1 MQCELERIAGRLRSH
16 REKSGSDRPRF
27 PEDLR
32 REVASVASR
41 AVSAGWPRS
50 RITKVLGIS
59 IPTLV
64 RWFELTDVAWRSVSV
79 VREDE
84 LQEDRRQRTE
94 VRVVSPSGWA
104 IEGVDVATAVEIV
117 TSQR

>member
-1 MQCELERIAGRLRSH
+1 MQRELERIAGRLRSH
-16 REKSGSDRPRF
+16 REKSGADRPRF

-50 RITKVLGIS
+50 RIAEVLGIS
-59 IPTLV
+59 MPTLV
-64 RWFELTDVAWRSVSV
+64 RWLELADGAWRSVSV
-79 VREDE
+79 VSEDE
-84 LQEDRRQRTE
+84 FQEDRRPRSE